1 MLQSVSMK
9 AGAGGYWKRFNE
21 KFNPNI
27 IKQINEAA
35 CVSAVGAILAERF
48 GISLTQENLLKKLGN
63 WSNSRD
69 LATAL
74 NKLDSSQK
82 WLGGH
87 PQKVLEYTQF
97 LLENRVPMGAIFRQ
111 GNPLGHAVLIEG
123 LNEKGMVMIKYP
135 FDQTEYEM
143 KIEDVYQVLSEVVF
157 RKQ

>member
-1 MLQSVSMK
+1 MK

-21 KFNPNI
+21 KFNPDI

-35 CVSAVGAILAERF
+35 CVSAVGTMLAQRF
-48 GISLTQENLLKKLGN
+48 GLNLTQEKLLKKLGN

-69 LATAL
+69 LTTAL
-74 NKLDSSQK
+74 NRLDSSIK

-87 PQKVLEYTQF
+87 PQNVLKYTQF
-97 LLENRVPMGAIFRQ
+97 LLENRVPMCAIFRQ

-123 LNEKGMVMIKYP
+123 LNEKGMVMIKDP

-143 KIEDVYQVLSEVVF
+143 EVEDVHQVLSEVVF